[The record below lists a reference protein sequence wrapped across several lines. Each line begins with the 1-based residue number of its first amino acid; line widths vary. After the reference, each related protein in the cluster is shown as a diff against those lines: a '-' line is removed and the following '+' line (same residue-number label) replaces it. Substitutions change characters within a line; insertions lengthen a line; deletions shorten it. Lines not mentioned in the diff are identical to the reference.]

1 MNVDATY
8 LDLIGK
14 YLSGNLKP
22 DEKTVLMTWVEK
34 SAENEAF
41 FDKMIQLW
49 SVSGQYE
56 EEADTWEM
64 DTDAAWNKVE
74 EHLFPIRELPL
85 NEPQKRGRILNFPT
99 ALLRI
104 AAVALIAIVAGYW
117 WWSSPNGNA
126 VIEKKMLSVATSI
139 EEKRSITLP
148 DGSEV
153 WLNEN
158 SVLTYDSLFAERHV
172 SLTGEAFF
180 DVAHDEN
187 RQFVITSGETATT
200 VLGTAFNVRAYPDE
214 DRIEVTVE
222 RGLVKFQEKADESDE
237 ALLEKGT
244 KGIFVKEEKEV
255 KKIDKA
261 DQNATAW
268 KTLRLNLNDVPVE
281 QFEPTLERYFNVE
294 IEVKKPCILKQKFY
308 GTYEDPSLETLLE
321 TMAFSMDLEIDT
333 VGKKITIDK
342 KGDCN

>member
-14 YLSGNLKP
+14 YLSGNLQP
-22 DEKTVLMTWVEK
+22 DEKTVLMNWAEK
-34 SAENEAF
+34 SAENQAF
-41 FDKMIQLW
+41 FDEMIQLW

-56 EEADTWEM
+56 EEADNWQI
-64 DTDAAWNKVE
+64 DTDAAWSKVE
-74 EHLFPIRELPL
+74 ESLFPVRELPL
-85 NEPQKRGRILNFPT
+85 TEPQKRGRILNFPT

-104 AAVALIAIVAGYW
+104 AAVALVLIVAGYW
-117 WWSSPNGNA
+117 WWSAPNA
-126 VIEKKMLSVATSI
+126 VIEKNMLSVATSLN
-139 EEKRSITLP
+139 EKRSITLP

-158 SVLTYDSLFAERHV
+158 SVLTYDSLFTERHV

-180 DVAHDEN
+180 DVAHDKN

-200 VLGTAFNVRAYPDE
+200 VLGTAFNVRAYPEE

-244 KGIFVKEEKEV
+244 KGIFVKEQKEV
-255 KKIDKA
+255 KKIEKA

-281 QFEPTLERYFNVE
+281 QFAPTLERYFNVE

-308 GTYEDPSLETLLE
+308 GTYEDPSLDTLLE
-321 TMAFSMDLEIDT
+321 TMSFSMDLKIQKD
-333 VGKKITIDK
+333 GKKVTIDK